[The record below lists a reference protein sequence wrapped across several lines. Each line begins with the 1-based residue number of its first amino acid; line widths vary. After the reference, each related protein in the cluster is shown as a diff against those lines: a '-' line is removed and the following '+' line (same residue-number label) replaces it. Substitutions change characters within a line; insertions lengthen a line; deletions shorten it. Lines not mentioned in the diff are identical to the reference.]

1 MRVIETLSLWVDPE
15 RRPGPEA
22 MAVDEWLLEN
32 SCAPVLRVYQWDGCW
47 GSLGYFGKIGDA
59 ASAFPGLEWVRRW
72 TGGGIVDHRA
82 DWTYTVVAP
91 AGTALA
97 GMRGAES
104 YRAIHAALSEALAG
118 EGFQASLS
126 DGASANGAASCFENP
141 VGHDLVDERGRK
153 IAGAGQR
160 RGRFGLLHQ
169 GSLALPCDADASL
182 SRAMCLADALGGT
195 WSGGDFDP
203 PAGWIEEKIQSRYG
217 RPEWTGRC

>member
-1 MRVIETLSLWVDPE
+1 
-15 RRPGPEA
+15 

-32 SCAPVLRVYQWDGCW
+32 ARLPVLRVYQWDGCW
-47 GSLGYFGKIGDA
+47 GSLGYFGKISDA
-59 ASAFPGLEWVRRW
+59 TRAFPRLEWVRRW

-104 YRAIHAALSEALAG
+104 YRAIHSALSEALTG

-126 DGASANGAASCFENP
+126 DGASENGAASCFENP

-169 GSLALPCDADASL
+169 GSLALPCDADGSR
-182 SRAMCLADALGGT
+182 SRAIRLADALTGA
-195 WSGGDFDP
+195 WSCGEFHP
-203 PAGWIEEKIQSRYG
+203 PVESIAGKIQSRYG
-217 RPEWTGRC
+217 RPEWTGRR